1 MEQPLTNGNQGTWL
15 CPRWLASRPP
25 SALQSRFTHLAQSL
39 TTSLAMLLR
48 PDRVGLSSQ
57 GELLIGPD
65 VRARVALS
73 VSSSL
78 TSLSRSL
85 AASYRLASPRPL
97 LAQTGSCN
105 AVPMGIIAAQT
116 KMPSCKFVNPKNLD
130 TIPANQ
136 DFTVQMAI
144 NNVRLAG

>member
-1 MEQPLTNGNQGTWL
+1 
-15 CPRWLASRPP
+15 
-25 SALQSRFTHLAQSL
+25 
-39 TTSLAMLLR
+39 ML
-48 PDRVGLSSQ
+48 V
-57 GELLIGPD
+57 GPD

-144 NNVRLAG
+144 NNVRLAKLAPARVICLREPSELTLAVPCTHSSSRATLCVFVAFSHSPSVLTCAPLARR